1 MISRNNHILKFETH
15 FLLRNHNI
23 KQKEKE
29 KKKRKENYGG
39 KVGNLE

>member
-29 KKKRKENYGG
+29 KKKKKRKLWRESG
-39 KVGNLE
+39 KP

>member
-15 FLLRNHNI
+15 FLIRNHNI

-29 KKKRKENYGG
+29 KKKKKRKLWRESG
-39 KVGNLE
+39 KP